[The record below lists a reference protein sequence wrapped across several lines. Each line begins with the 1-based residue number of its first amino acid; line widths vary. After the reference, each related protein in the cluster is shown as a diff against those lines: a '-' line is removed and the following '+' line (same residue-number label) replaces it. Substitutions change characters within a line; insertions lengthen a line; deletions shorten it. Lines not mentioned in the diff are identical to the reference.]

1 MRDRWSI
8 WWTHW
13 IVFYIIFLKDELN
26 QNTIPKNLRRLIYVR
41 LEFTIQIISLSLR
54 GDVSLAQ
61 SRQLSDRATHKAPE
75 VYVVLF
81 FILVGGCGPS
91 DLCEIGPYLASTRVL
106 EVPSLSTNQSSSLVI
121 VTWLKVLI
129 FVGTLVEGLQRTWR
143 CTLSRRLDVMRP
155 ILCSMNELNIVLSAS
170 IRTVLYWMSPPCL
183 QSSWCLYLVI

>member
-1 MRDRWSI
+1 MRDWWSI

-13 IVFYIIFLKDELN
+13 IFFYIIFLKDESD
-26 QNTIPKNLRRLIYVR
+26 QNTTPKNLRRLIYDR
-41 LEFTIQIISLSLR
+41 LEFTIQIISLSVR
-54 GDVSLAQ
+54 GDISLAQ

-91 DLCEIGPYLASTRVL
+91 DLCEIGPSTRVL

-121 VTWLKVLI
+121 VTWLKVFL
-129 FVGTLVEGLQRTWR
+129 FVGTLVEVPQRIWR

-183 QSSWCLYLVI
+183 QSSWCLDLVI

>member
-1 MRDRWSI
+1 MRDWWSI

-13 IVFYIIFLKDELN
+13 IFFYIIFLKDESD
-26 QNTIPKNLRRLIYVR
+26 QNTTPKNLRRLIYDR
-41 LEFTIQIISLSLR
+41 LEFTIQIISLSVR
-54 GDVSLAQ
+54 EDISLAQ
-61 SRQLSDRATHKAPE
+61 SRQLSDRATHKASE

-91 DLCEIGPYLASTRVL
+91 DLCEIGPYLASTSDL

-129 FVGTLVEGLQRTWR
+129 FVGTLVEVPQRTWR

-155 ILCSMNELNIVLSAS
+155 ILCSMNELYIVLSAS
-170 IRTVLYWMSPPCL
+170 IRTVLYLMSPPCF